1 MRYGIAGSISF
12 QKAVSYFVL
21 NRILMIF
28 MMDMILGKRHLI
40 RIRDSCEYLI
50 LEKLYHLLSELGS
63 LGL

>member
-50 LEKLYHLLSELGS
+50 LEKLYHFLSELGS